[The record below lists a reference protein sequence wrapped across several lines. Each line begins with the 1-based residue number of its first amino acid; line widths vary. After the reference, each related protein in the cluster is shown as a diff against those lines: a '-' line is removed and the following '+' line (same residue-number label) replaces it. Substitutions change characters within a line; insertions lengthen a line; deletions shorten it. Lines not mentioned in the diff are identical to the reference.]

1 MQSENETRGAQRI
14 AAFRAAPQR
23 ETLCPQI
30 YALVKKKPRTYTHT
44 GVCVRVTR
52 DFFSAIK
59 WCAAYISLLYFYR
72 FFLHI
77 CARRARSSESAEMR
91 MMKKKKKTWRFR
103 ARSILCNLKDYA
115 KNIISRPAM
124 NKYVPCKF
132 SISFCSHLAFDGTV
146 RDTTGEKSF

>member
-1 MQSENETRGAQRI
+1 MDKAIKMQSENETRGAQRI

-91 MMKKKKKTWRFR
+91 MMKKKKKNVAIPR
-103 ARSILCNLKDYA
+103 AEHIVQFKRLCK
-115 KNIISRPAM
+115 
-124 NKYVPCKF
+124 KYHIPSCN
-132 SISFCSHLAFDGTV
+132 
-146 RDTTGEKSF
+146 E